1 MELKNVK
8 IMDTTFHFTSAQEIT
23 PVILDVIRQAYKEK
37 PVSIYIREDK
47 FDVPDWQI
55 QEVRHRDAT
64 MLNNPTYLLDCDTVI
79 RDLERELETV

>member
-1 MELKNVK
+1 MLFGK
-8 IMDTTFHFTSAQEIT
+8 I
-23 PVILDVIRQAYKEK
+23 KK

-64 MLNNPTYLLDCDTVI
+64 MINNPAYLLDCDTVI
-79 RDLERELETV
+79 SGLERELGTTNMKHGTRTV